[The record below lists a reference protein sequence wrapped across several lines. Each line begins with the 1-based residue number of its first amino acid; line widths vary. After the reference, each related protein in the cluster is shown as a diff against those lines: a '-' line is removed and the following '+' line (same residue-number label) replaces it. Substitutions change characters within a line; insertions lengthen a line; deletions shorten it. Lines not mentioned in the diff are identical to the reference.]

1 MGNVTTMK
9 MIFKIE
15 EYLPETKQVV
25 IRYCRQNSPKPISEY
40 PAKAVSTE
48 IYDVS
53 FDSRNLVESIS
64 QYGYD
69 KVLEQEEEE
78 ITLPENLPQEIPNS
92 VDIADY
98 VGKVI
103 CVDSKN
109 AREIE
114 RSRDRAADTYLAG
127 WRDREIDR
135 DIDRWLDQSIVR

>member
-1 MGNVTTMK
+1 MGNVATMK

-69 KVLEQEEEE
+69 KVLIQEEEE

-114 RSRDRAADTYLAG
+114 RSRKMKR
-127 WRDREIDR
+127 ID
-135 DIDRWLDQSIVR
+135 IE

>member
-1 MGNVTTMK
+1 MGNVATMK

-69 KVLEQEEEE
+69 KVLLQEEEE
-78 ITLPENLPQEIPNS
+78 ITLPENLPQDIPDS

-109 AREIE
+109 AVEME
-114 RSRDRAADTYLAG
+114 RSRKMKR
-127 WRDREIDR
+127 ID
-135 DIDRWLDQSIVR
+135 IE

>member
-1 MGNVTTMK
+1 MGNVATMK

-69 KVLEQEEEE
+69 KVLIQEEEE
-78 ITLPENLPQEIPNS
+78 ITLPENLPQEIPDS

-109 AREIE
+109 AVEME
-114 RSRDRAADTYLAG
+114 RSRKMKR
-127 WRDREIDR
+127 ID
-135 DIDRWLDQSIVR
+135 IE

>member
-1 MGNVTTMK
+1 LGNVATMK
-9 MIFKIE
+9 IIFKIE

-69 KVLEQEEEE
+69 KVLIQEEEE

-109 AREIE
+109 AREME
-114 RSRDRAADTYLAG
+114 RSRKMKR
-127 WRDREIDR
+127 ID
-135 DIDRWLDQSIVR
+135 IE

>member
-1 MGNVTTMK
+1 MGNVATMK

-15 EYLPETKQVV
+15 EYLPETNQVV
-25 IRYCRQNSPKPISEY
+25 IRYCRKNSPKPISEY

-53 FDSRNLVESIS
+53 FDNRNLVESIS

-69 KVLEQEEEE
+69 KVLAQEEEE

-109 AREIE
+109 AREVE
-114 RSRDRAADTYLAG
+114 RSRKMKR
-127 WRDREIDR
+127 ID
-135 DIDRWLDQSIVR
+135 IE

>member
-1 MGNVTTMK
+1 MGNVATMK

-78 ITLPENLPQEIPNS
+78 ITLPENLPQDIPDS

-109 AREIE
+109 AVEME
-114 RSRDRAADTYLAG
+114 RSRKMKR
-127 WRDREIDR
+127 ID
-135 DIDRWLDQSIVR
+135 IE

>member
-1 MGNVTTMK
+1 MGNVATMK

-64 QYGYD
+64 QYGYG
-69 KVLEQEEEE
+69 KVLAQEEEE

-114 RSRDRAADTYLAG
+114 RSRKMKR
-127 WRDREIDR
+127 ID
-135 DIDRWLDQSIVR
+135 IE

>member
-1 MGNVTTMK
+1 MGNVATMK

-69 KVLEQEEEE
+69 KVLAQEEKE
-78 ITLPENLPQEIPNS
+78 ITLPENLPQEIPDS

-109 AREIE
+109 AIEME
-114 RSRDRAADTYLAG
+114 RSRKMKR
-127 WRDREIDR
+127 ID
-135 DIDRWLDQSIVR
+135 IE

>member
-1 MGNVTTMK
+1 MGNVATMK

-15 EYLPETKQVV
+15 EYLPETNQVV
-25 IRYCRQNSPKPISEY
+25 IRYCRKNSPKPISEY

-64 QYGYD
+64 QYGFD
-69 KVLEQEEEE
+69 KVLSQEEEE

-114 RSRDRAADTYLAG
+114 RSRKMKR
-127 WRDREIDR
+127 ID
-135 DIDRWLDQSIVR
+135 IE

>member
-1 MGNVTTMK
+1 MGNVATMK

-69 KVLEQEEEE
+69 KVLLQEEEE
-78 ITLPENLPQEIPNS
+78 ITLPENLPQDIPDS

-114 RSRDRAADTYLAG
+114 RSRKMKR
-127 WRDREIDR
+127 ID
-135 DIDRWLDQSIVR
+135 IE

>member
-1 MGNVTTMK
+1 MGNVATMK

-48 IYDVS
+48 NYDVS

-69 KVLEQEEEE
+69 KVLIQEEEE
-78 ITLPENLPQEIPNS
+78 ITLPENLPQKIPNS

-109 AREIE
+109 AREME
-114 RSRDRAADTYLAG
+114 RSRKMKR
-127 WRDREIDR
+127 ID
-135 DIDRWLDQSIVR
+135 IE

>member
-1 MGNVTTMK
+1 MGNVATMK

-69 KVLEQEEEE
+69 KVLRQEDEE
-78 ITLPENLPQEIPNS
+78 IILRENIPEDIPDSLNI
-92 VDIADY
+92 DDY
-98 VGKVI
+98 VGKII
-103 CVDSKN
+103 CVDGEN
-109 AREIE
+109 AKEMMRSRRMRRVEIE
-114 RSRDRAADTYLAG
+114 
-127 WRDREIDR
+127 
-135 DIDRWLDQSIVR
+135 

>member
-1 MGNVTTMK
+1 MGNVATMK

-69 KVLEQEEEE
+69 KVLAQEEKE
-78 ITLPENLPQEIPNS
+78 ITLPENLPQEIPDS

-109 AREIE
+109 AREME
-114 RSRDRAADTYLAG
+114 RSRKMKR
-127 WRDREIDR
+127 ID
-135 DIDRWLDQSIVR
+135 IE

>member
-1 MGNVTTMK
+1 MGNVATMK

-69 KVLEQEEEE
+69 KVLLQEEEE

-109 AREIE
+109 AVEME
-114 RSRDRAADTYLAG
+114 RSRKMKR
-127 WRDREIDR
+127 ID
-135 DIDRWLDQSIVR
+135 IE

>member
-1 MGNVTTMK
+1 MGNVATMK

-69 KVLEQEEEE
+69 KVLAQEEKE
-78 ITLPENLPQEIPNS
+78 ITLPENLPQEIPDS

-114 RSRDRAADTYLAG
+114 RSRKMKR
-127 WRDREIDR
+127 ID
-135 DIDRWLDQSIVR
+135 IE

>member
-1 MGNVTTMK
+1 MGNVATMK

-48 IYDVS
+48 NYDVS

-69 KVLEQEEEE
+69 KVLIQEEEE

-109 AREIE
+109 AREME
-114 RSRDRAADTYLAG
+114 RSRKMKR
-127 WRDREIDR
+127 ID
-135 DIDRWLDQSIVR
+135 IE

>member
-1 MGNVTTMK
+1 MGNVATMK

-69 KVLEQEEEE
+69 KVLAQEEKE
-78 ITLPENLPQEIPNS
+78 ITLPENLSQEIPNS

-109 AREIE
+109 AKEME
-114 RSRDRAADTYLAG
+114 RSRKMKR
-127 WRDREIDR
+127 ID
-135 DIDRWLDQSIVR
+135 IE

>member
-1 MGNVTTMK
+1 MGNVATMK

-15 EYLPETKQVV
+15 EYLPETNQVV
-25 IRYCRQNSPKPISEY
+25 IRYCRKNSPKPISEY

-64 QYGYD
+64 QYGFD
-69 KVLEQEEEE
+69 KVLLQEEEE

-114 RSRDRAADTYLAG
+114 RSRKMKR
-127 WRDREIDR
+127 ID
-135 DIDRWLDQSIVR
+135 IE